1 MNVMTIITN
10 YEKNIE
16 IIFSSYLLNFC
27 DIWNDMLVD
36 VNYYSKQNILH
47 HVVRTSWSR
56 NPQQD

>member
-1 MNVMTIITN
+1 MTIITN
-10 YEKNIE
+10 YEKNIK
-16 IIFSSYLLNFC
+16 IIFSSYLLKFC